1 MKFLKT
7 LEDDYTEFFYSNP
20 KYEDYPSSRIEY
32 IAEIVFGFETYE
44 SEVKALLCEKALE
57 VCEAITKRKTF
68 EYIATEEGNKWYLIL
83 TQMPFFQNKIE
94 WGCSIRGAWWD
105 HSVDFFVVDV
115 DLIIPRD
122 DWDEFILDLIEF
134 SKGGCE
140 G

>member
-1 MKFLKT
+1 MKYLKI
-7 LEDDYTEFFYSNP
+7 LDDGFKEECLNNP
-20 KYEDYPSSRIEY
+20 KQDEYPLDKIEY
-32 IAEIVFGFETYE
+32 IAERIFDFYTYE
-44 SEVKALLCEKALE
+44 NEIQSLLCKKALE
-57 VCEAITKRKTF
+57 ICEAITERKTH
-68 EYIATEEGNKWYLIL
+68 EYVSTDEGRYWYHIL
-83 TQMPFFQNKIE
+83 TQMPFFQDKTE